1 MMLLNRSVIILFF
14 VFLLVGCGSQKRVST
29 FPVSGKVLVNGKP
42 AVDLF
47 VTFHPTPKKD
57 GQSFMPYGKT
67 DEKGDFQLNTF
78 ANGDGVPLGDF
89 LVVFEW
95 REKSGAFKNQFNGTD
110 RLKGKF
116 SNPESSTFKVSVING
131 SNILEPFELKT
142 K

>member
-14 VFLLVGCGSQKRVST
+14 VFLLVGCGSQKRVPT

-57 GQSFMPYGKT
+57 GQSFLPFGKT
-67 DEKGDFQLNTF
+67 DENGDFKLSTF
-78 ANGDGVPLGDF
+78 RNGDGVPSGDF

-95 REKSGAFKNQFNGTD
+95 REKSGTFKSQFEGPD

-116 SNPESSTFKVSVING
+116 SKPESSTFKISITNQTT
-131 SNILEPFELKT
+131 ILEPFELQT
-142 K
+142 R